1 MNEEL
6 LNQILHAVNSHTK
19 RFDEID
25 RQFKKIDKRFDT
37 MESKLDEMHTESKS
51 NYESL
56 YTIVGELQ
64 GDIKELQCD
73 AEYIA
78 MKKMIAGYRASRRDK
93 LGK

>member
-25 RQFKKIDKRFDT
+25 RRFDT
-37 MESKLDEMHTESKS
+37 LESKLDEMHTESKS

-64 GDIKELQCD
+64 GDIEELQCD